1 MSSPVIEPWRMVFTA
16 VEGFGKTTLAAN
28 APSPAILMARGETGY
43 RTLLGH
49 GLAPAVPAV
58 ELDSWQHTLDTVGD
72 LIADAQGI
80 KTLCFD
86 ALSGF
91 ERQCSAYVCNR
102 DFNGDFGEKGFS
114 SFQRG
119 YGISA
124 TEWLKLLVAL
134 DTLRL
139 KQGVNILILSH
150 IQISPFKNPDAAD
163 FDRFVP
169 DIHHKLW
176 SPTFKW
182 ADAVLFGRYL
192 TVIDKEQ
199 KGKGKGIGG
208 TDRVVY
214 TQRRD
219 AFDAKNRFGLPE
231 AIDLSNDPREMYSTI
246 FAGIDRRQP

>member
-1 MSSPVIEPWRMVFTA
+1 MASPVSEPWRMVFTA
-16 VEGFGKTTLAAN
+16 VEGFGKTTIGANCPGAAM
-28 APSPAILMARGETGY
+28 LMARGETGY
-43 RTLLGH
+43 RTLLAH
-49 GLAPAVPAV
+49 GLVPAIPTV
-58 ELDSWQHTLDTVGD
+58 ELDSWQHTLDTVAD
-72 LIADAQGI
+72 LTADAQGI
-80 KTLCFD
+80 KTIVFD

-91 ERQCSAYVCNR
+91 ERQCNLAVCDR
-102 DFNGDFGEKGFS
+102 DFKGDFGDKGFS

-119 YGISA
+119 YDIA
-124 TEWLKLLVAL
+124 AMEWHKLLAAL

-139 KQGVNILILSH
+139 KQGVNVMILGH
-150 IQISPFKNPDAAD
+150 IQIKPFKNPDGAD

-169 DIHHKLW
+169 DVHHKLW

-208 TDRVVY
+208 TERVVY

-219 AFDAKNRFGLPE
+219 AFDAKNRFAMPE
-231 AIDLSNDPREMYSTI
+231 AIDIPNDPSLMFSTI
-246 FAGIDRRQP
+246 FSHITK